1 MPENDKKTVNKAP
14 RVINKSGT
22 LKMED
27 KVAETKQ
34 VRDISGKRMNRRN
47 RRDRVRADAGPK
59 EFDEMTIEVTRVSRT
74 VAGGRR
80 MRFKALVAVGN
91 HKNKVGIGVAKG
103 NDVTTAVSKASRKA
117 KKSMITFNMNGETIC
132 HETRTKVT
140 GADVLMKPAAPG
152 TGIIAGGT
160 VRSIMG
166 LTGVKNLIS
175 KSLGS
180 TNKVN
185 IAYAVI
191 EGLRAQVPRKDWVAY
206 EGKPMLIKQVVAE
219 KKAEIR
225 AKAEAKKAE
234 AKKVVATKKT
244 EVKKTVDA
252 KKAEVKEKVATKK
265 AEVKEKVEA
274 KKAEVKAKVEAKKAE
289 TKAKVE
295 AVKAETKAKVE
306 ATKAETKAKV
316 EAAKAKAKATAKKS
330 TKKEDK

>member
-1 MPENDKKTVNKAP
+1 MPESEKKAP

-27 KVAETKQ
+27 KVAATKTT
-34 VRDISGKRMNRRN
+34 RDISGKKMDRKN
-47 RRDRVRADAGPK
+47 RRDRVKADVLPK
-59 EFDEMTIEVTRVSRT
+59 EYDEITIAVDRVSRT

-80 MRFKALVAVGN
+80 MRFKALVAIGN

-103 NDVTTAVSKASRKA
+103 NDVTTAVAKAGRKA
-117 KKSMITFNMNGETIC
+117 KKSMITFNMDGETIC

-140 GADVLMKPAAPG
+140 GADVLLKPAAPG

-191 EGLRAQVPRKDWVAY
+191 EGLRAQVPRKEWT
-206 EGKPMLIKQVVAE
+206 GRKAE
-219 KKAEIR
+219 KFE
-225 AKAEAKKAE
+225 AKAP
-234 AKKVVATKKT
+234 V
-244 EVKKTVDA
+244 
-252 KKAEVKEKVATKK
+252 
-265 AEVKEKVEA
+265 
-274 KKAEVKAKVEAKKAE
+274 EVKAKAPVKAEKPAAKKAPAKKAASKKE
-289 TKAKVE
+289 TK
-295 AVKAETKAKVE
+295 
-306 ATKAETKAKV
+306 
-316 EAAKAKAKATAKKS
+316 
-330 TKKEDK
+330 

>member
-1 MPENDKKTVNKAP
+1 MAETDKKAP
-14 RVINKSGT
+14 KVINKSGT
-22 LKMED
+22 LKMSDE
-27 KVAETKQ
+27 VAAKKQ
-34 VRDISGKRMNRRN
+34 IRDISGKKMDRRN

-59 EFDEMTIEVTRVSRT
+59 EFDEMTIAVDRVSRT

-103 NDVTTAVSKASRKA
+103 NDVTTAVNKATSKA
-117 KKSMITFNMNGETIC
+117 KKSMIVFNMNGETIC

-140 GADVLMKPAAPG
+140 GADILMKPAAPG

-191 EGLRAQVPRKDWVAY
+191 EGLRQQTLRKDWVGAKAVKV
-206 EGKPMLIKQVVAE
+206 E
-219 KKAEIR
+219 KAE
-225 AKAEAKKAE
+225 APKAEAPKAEAKKAE
-234 AKKVVATKKT
+234 AKKAP
-244 EVKKTVDA
+244 A
-252 KKAEVKEKVATKK
+252 KKAAEKKIVASKEVTKK
-265 AEVKEKVEA
+265 PAA
-274 KKAEVKAKVEAKKAE
+274 KAE
-289 TKAKVE
+289 TK
-295 AVKAETKAKVE
+295 KA
-306 ATKAETKAKV
+306 
-316 EAAKAKAKATAKKS
+316 AAKKAPVKKSAKKEE
-330 TKKEDK
+330 KY

>member
-1 MPENDKKTVNKAP
+1 MAEENTNKAP

-22 LKMED
+22 LKMDD
-27 KVAETKQ
+27 KVAATKQ
-34 VRDISGKRMNRRN
+34 VRDISGKKMDRRN
-47 RRDRVRADAGPK
+47 RRDRVKADAGPK
-59 EFDEMTIEVTRVSRT
+59 EFDEITIAIDRVSRT

-80 MRFKALVAVGN
+80 MRFKALVAIGN

-103 NDVTTAVSKASRKA
+103 NDVTTAVNKATSKA
-117 KKSMITFNMNGETIC
+117 KKSMITFNMDGETIC

-185 IAYAVI
+185 IAYAVM
-191 EGLRAQVPRKDWVAY
+191 EGLRAQTPREKWVGY
-206 EGKPMLIKQVVAE
+206 EGKQPKKVETKAEE
-219 KKAEIR
+219 KKAEEEKIEKP
-225 AKAEAKKAE
+225 A
-234 AKKVVATKKT
+234 
-244 EVKKTVDA
+244 KKTVA
-252 KKAEVKEKVATKK
+252 KKPA
-265 AEVKEKVEA
+265 A
-274 KKAEVKAKVEAKKAE
+274 KKPAAKKPA
-289 TKAKVE
+289 
-295 AVKAETKAKVE
+295 
-306 ATKAETKAKV
+306 
-316 EAAKAKAKATAKKS
+316 AKKS

>member
-1 MPENDKKTVNKAP
+1 MPENEKKAP

-27 KVAETKQ
+27 KVAATKQ
-34 VRDISGKRMNRRN
+34 TRDISGKRMNRRN

-59 EFDEMTIEVTRVSRT
+59 EFDEITIAVDRVSRT

-80 MRFKALVAVGN
+80 MRFKALVAIGN
-91 HKNKVGIGVAKG
+91 HKNKVGVGVAKG
-103 NDVTTAVSKASRKA
+103 NDVTTAVAKATSKA
-117 KKSMITFNMNGETIC
+117 KKAMIEFNLDGETIC

-140 GADVLMKPAAPG
+140 GADVLIKPAAPG

-160 VRSIMG
+160 VRSIIG

-191 EGLRAQVPRKDWVAY
+191 EGLRQQVPRKDWIGA
-206 EGKPMLIKQVVAE
+206 
-219 KKAEIR
+219 
-225 AKAEAKKAE
+225 
-234 AKKVVATKKT
+234 KT
-244 EVKKTVDA
+244 EKAAVKT
-252 KKAEVKEKVATKK
+252 E
-265 AEVKEKVEA
+265 
-274 KKAEVKAKVEAKKAE
+274 KAE
-289 TKAKVE
+289 TKTAKT
-295 AVKAETKAKVE
+295 TKAKVTE
-306 ATKAETKAKV
+306 K
-316 EAAKAKAKATAKKS
+316 AAKPAAKKS

>member
-1 MPENDKKTVNKAP
+1 MAEVEKKAP

-27 KVAETKQ
+27 KVAATKQ
-34 VRDISGKRMNRRN
+34 TRDISGKRMERRN
-47 RRDRVRADAGPK
+47 RRDRVRADAGKK
-59 EFDEMTIEVTRVSRT
+59 EYDSITIAVDRVSRT

-80 MRFKALVAVGN
+80 MRFKALVAIGN

-103 NDVTTAVSKASRKA
+103 NDVTTAVSKAERKA
-117 KKSMITFNMNGETIC
+117 KKAMITFNMDRETIC
-132 HETRTKVT
+132 HETRTKIT

-191 EGLRAQVPRKDWVAY
+191 EGLKQQTPRNEWVGN
-206 EGKPMLIKQVVAE
+206 EGKTVKSE
-219 KKAEIR
+219 KKVE
-225 AKAEAKKAE
+225 
-234 AKKVVATKKT
+234 TKP
-244 EVKKTVDA
+244 EVK
-252 KKAEVKEKVATKK
+252 
-265 AEVKEKVEA
+265 KVEA
-274 KKAEVKAKVEAKKAE
+274 KEVKKKPVVAKKTVE
-289 TKAKVE
+289 EKKTTSKA
-295 AVKAETKAKVE
+295 T
-306 ATKAETKAKV
+306 TT
-316 EAAKAKAKATAKKS
+316 AKATVKKAPAE
-330 TKKEDK
+330 K

>member
-1 MPENDKKTVNKAP
+1 MPETEKKAP

-27 KVAETKQ
+27 KVAATRQ
-34 VRDISGKRMNRRN
+34 TRDIAGRKMDRRG
-47 RRDRVRADAGPK
+47 RRDRVKADAGPK
-59 EFDEMTIEVTRVSRT
+59 EFDEITIAVDRVSRT

-80 MRFKALVAVGN
+80 MRFKALVAIGN

-103 NDVTTAVSKASRKA
+103 NDVTTAVAKATSKA
-117 KKSMITFNMNGETIC
+117 KKTMVTFNMDGETIC

-160 VRSIMG
+160 VHSIMG

-191 EGLRAQVPRKDWVAY
+191 EGLRAQVPRSEWTSVK
-206 EGKPMLIKQVVAE
+206 AE
-219 KKAEIR
+219 KADAKTD
-225 AKAEAKKAE
+225 AKAEKAAPKKATKSAAKKTAE
-234 AKKVVATKKT
+234 K
-244 EVKKTVDA
+244 
-252 KKAEVKEKVATKK
+252 
-265 AEVKEKVEA
+265 
-274 KKAEVKAKVEAKKAE
+274 E
-289 TKAKVE
+289 TK
-295 AVKAETKAKVE
+295 
-306 ATKAETKAKV
+306 
-316 EAAKAKAKATAKKS
+316 
-330 TKKEDK
+330 